1 MILGVLSLFVMA
13 LTANAQIGDE
23 IQKSK
28 ERAEKLQALCDSYK
42 PCGDANIDGFGEAV
56 RVAAIDAIAN
66 SEKLENL
73 YTREIGETAD
83 GVTDVTVTKPTI
95 EDWTS
100 LLATMTE
107 EGAAVATATQKA
119 QSAAEELK
127 NMTSGAT
134 KSKNPAQAAK
144 AAKAAQAATAV
155 VDFGTSALP
164 ILAEESAAQVKAVE
178 TIIET
183 LKSGKNL

>member
-1 MILGVLSLFVMA
+1 MMT
-13 LTANAQIGDE
+13 LTANAQIGEE

-42 PCGDANIDGFGEAV
+42 PCGNANIDGFGESV

-66 SEKLENL
+66 SEKLENF
-73 YTREIGETAD
+73 YTREIGETED
-83 GVTDVTVTKPTI
+83 GVTDVTITKPTI

-100 LLATMTE
+100 LLATVTE
-107 EGAAVATATQKA
+107 EGAAVAVATKNA
-119 QSAAEELK
+119 QAATEELK
-127 NMTSGAT
+127 KMTEGAT
-134 KSKNPAQAAK
+134 KGKNPAQAAK
-144 AAKAAQAATAV
+144 AAKTAQAATAV
-155 VDFGTSALP
+155 VDFGSNALP
-164 ILAEESAAQVKAVE
+164 ILTEESVAQLKAVE